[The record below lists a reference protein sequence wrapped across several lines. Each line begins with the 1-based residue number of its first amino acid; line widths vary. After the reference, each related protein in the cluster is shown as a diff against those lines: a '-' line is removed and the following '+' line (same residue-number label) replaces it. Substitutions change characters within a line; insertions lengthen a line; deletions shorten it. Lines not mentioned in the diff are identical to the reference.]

1 LNSLE
6 TSPGDTD
13 LAGNLILGASKSI
26 FDGTKLDGRRGR
38 SLESSGMVVLVG
50 WGRRARD
57 TSSEFTVLVLD
68 WVESVLVVSE
78 YTRLTRKTYITFTL
92 VSVL

>member
-1 LNSLE
+1 
-6 TSPGDTD
+6 
-13 LAGNLILGASKSI
+13 
-26 FDGTKLDGRRGR
+26 
-38 SLESSGMVVLVG
+38 
-50 WGRRARD
+50 
-57 TSSEFTVLVLD
+57 VLVLD